1 MKPVLIQYAS
11 GPAIEVLNLVEAH
24 NAARAAKH
32 GWEYRVI
39 RGEWDVSPS
48 GTARS
53 EAAWM
58 RYQFI
63 MDRCGEDPRGLTVI
77 WDADVL
83 WLADEDIY
91 GAFGYP
97 ENPPFHIGVVRATD
111 ALLNSGAM
119 YVWNTPDSAGV
130 AQRCWD
136 YRLKNEL
143 GQDGALTLDSQ
154 DKGKGLIVPIAKA
167 WNNWAGARD
176 VGEGRPTVVWA
187 WHGQNHQRKLKGIA
201 TMLKNMGV
209 SRG

>member
-1 MKPVLIQYAS
+1 MKPVLIQYGS
-11 GPAIEVLNLVEAH
+11 GPALEVLDLVQEH
-24 NAARAAKH
+24 NAARADKH
-32 GWEYRVI
+32 GWDYRVI

-63 MDRCGEDPRGLTVI
+63 MDRCAEDPYGITVV

-83 WLADEDIY
+83 WLADEDLV
-91 GAFGYP
+91 GALDGVDAIQ
-97 ENPPFHIGVVRATD
+97 IGVVRATD
-111 ALLNSGAM
+111 KLLNSGAM
-119 YVWNTPDSAGV
+119 YVWNTPESAAV

-136 YRLKNEL
+136 YRLKREL
-143 GQDGALTLDSQ
+143 GQDGALTLDAQ
-154 DKGKGLIVPIAKA
+154 DKGKGVILPIDKA
-167 WNNWAGARD
+167 WNNWAGARQ

-187 WHGQNHQRKLKGIA
+187 WHGQKHEQKTRGIA
-201 TMLKNMGV
+201 AMLKHAGV